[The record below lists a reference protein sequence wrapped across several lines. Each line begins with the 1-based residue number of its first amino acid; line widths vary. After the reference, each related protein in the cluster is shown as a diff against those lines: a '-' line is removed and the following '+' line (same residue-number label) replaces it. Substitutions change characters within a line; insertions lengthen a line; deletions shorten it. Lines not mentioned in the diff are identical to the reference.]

1 MNEQYVYLLHF
12 AKPIAP
18 GRHTCQHYL
27 GSAIDVDARL
37 HEHLTGKGARLCQVA
52 IERGIDFEVVRVWQ
66 TEPGAARQMERRLK
80 NQKMGNRLCPICRN
94 ARKQA
99 KRQLPMPWARPE
111 YEALQFTLADVPE
124 MRF

>member
-1 MNEQYVYLLHF
+1 MNEKWVYLLHF

-37 HEHLTGKGARLCQVA
+37 HEHLTGNGARLCQVA

-66 TEPGAARQMERRLK
+66 TEPGQARQLERKLK
-80 NQKMGNRLCPICRN
+80 NRKESPALCPICRN
-94 ARKQA
+94 ARLLTKY
-99 KRQLPMPWARPE
+99 QLGFAWCNPV
-111 YEALQFTLADVPE
+111 YDALQFTLADVPE